1 MEPPTYADVLAAQP
15 RVYAHLRPSPLLHH
29 PLLDEWVGCRVLVK
43 HENHNPTGSFKIR
56 GGLNL
61 VGQLDDRERQRGV
74 IAASTGN
81 HGQSLALAC
90 QLNSVRCR
98 IVVPVGA
105 NPDKMAAIRAFGAEV
120 LEQGRDFD
128 DAREWVEDFAVRE
141 GWRYVHNA
149 NEPHLISG
157 VATYAAEVFEAV
169 EHVDFVFVPIGG
181 GSGAAGCAIVR
192 EGLGAKMRIIGVQ
205 AHEADAFTRSWRGPE
220 RVTSDHAAT
229 FAEGI
234 ATRTTFDL
242 TFSMLKAALDDVV
255 TLEEQELRDGV
266 TAAIQFTHN
275 LAEGAGAAPLAA
287 ARRYKPPRSA
297 TVVCVMSGGN
307 ADMRTLR
314 HTLA

>member
-1 MEPPTYADVLAAQP
+1 
-15 RVYAHLRPSPLLHH
+15 LHH

-120 LEQGRDFD
+120 MEQGRDFD
-128 DAREWVEDFAVRE
+128 EAREWVEGFAARE

-169 EHVDFVFVPIGG
+169 DRVDFVFVPIGG
-181 GSGAAGCAIVR
+181 GSGAAGCAVVR
-192 EGLGAKMRIIGVQ
+192 EGLGTKTRIVGVQ
-205 AHEADAFTRSWRGPE
+205 AQEADAFARSWRGPE
-220 RVTSDHAAT
+220 RVTSERAAT

-255 TLEEQELRDGV
+255 TLEERELREGV
-266 TAAIQFTHN
+266 AAAIQLTHN

-287 ARRYKPPRSA
+287 ARQYKPPQNA